1 MRDLSRGPMRNIGTA
16 YEPIVP
22 VILALTARYGHSPE
36 AVLPIFQE
44 LQTRYSGLT
53 DKIVSDVARS
63 LGIPTAQAQGVASF
77 YALLSTSMR
86 PPHTLRI
93 CDSLPCG
100 LCGAAQ
106 VHATAEQTLGAAWA
120 VEHTS
125 CLGQCGRAP
134 AALVDEEPCGPLTP
148 ARVSDIP
155 TGWRGDSSARAASRT
170 SG

>member
-1 MRDLSRGPMRNIGTA
+1 MRNIGTA
-16 YEPIVP
+16 YEPIDP

-53 DKIVSDVARS
+53 HKIVSDVARS

-93 CDSLPCG
+93 CDSLPCW
-100 LCGAAQ
+100 LCG
-106 VHATAEQTLGAAWA
+106 TA
-120 VEHTS
+120 
-125 CLGQCGRAP
+125 
-134 AALVDEEPCGPLTP
+134 
-148 ARVSDIP
+148 
-155 TGWRGDSSARAASRT
+155 
-170 SG
+170 